1 MERNTDQKRQERE
14 QAMAE
19 ARAMWEA
26 ADRQFNRGEIG
37 KREFEAMKAEA
48 MAAAEWAGKR
58 FMAS

>member
-1 MERNTDQKRQERE
+1 
-14 QAMAE
+14 MAE